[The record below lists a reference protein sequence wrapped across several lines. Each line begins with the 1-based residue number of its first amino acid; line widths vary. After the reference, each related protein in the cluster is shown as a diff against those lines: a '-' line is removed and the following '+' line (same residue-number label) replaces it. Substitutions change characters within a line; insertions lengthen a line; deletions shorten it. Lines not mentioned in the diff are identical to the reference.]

1 MTPKF
6 LSPRNL
12 ASLRASVDSMRRS
25 INAAMISSIQA
36 PSLMDSID
44 FLPAKFPANNLRESR
59 EKEYVTPPNFFNR
72 SSILESAHFQ
82 SIQEIVEE
90 PSILLTEG
98 ADSARDLTDVEI
110 FRIKVWNYVLSCNA
124 EELLN
129 ILSEDVDKE
138 WLQAEGFEYISPSEE
153 KVALLAVAVST
164 GSLKSV
170 QILVSVLIDLD
181 IDRGYTHEGLEMG
194 ARFIR

>member
-1 MTPKF
+1 
-6 LSPRNL
+6 
-12 ASLRASVDSMRRS
+12 
-25 INAAMISSIQA
+25 
-36 PSLMDSID
+36 MDSID
-44 FLPAKFPANNLRESR
+44 FLPTAFPDPNIRQSR
-59 EKEYVTPPNFFNR
+59 EKEYVNPPNFFNR
-72 SSILESAHFQ
+72 GSIIESAHFQ
-82 SIQEIVEE
+82 SIAEVVEE

-98 ADSARDLTDVEI
+98 ADSGRDLTEVEI
-110 FRIKVWNYVLSCNA
+110 FRIKVWNYVLSCNE

-153 KVALLAVAVST
+153 KVSLLAVAVST
-164 GSLKSV
+164 GNLKSV
-170 QILVSVLIDLD
+170 QILVSVLIDMD